1 MTSSERTIGLALA
14 LALAWAWPGSIEAQE
29 GEAEA
34 PAEAEGEAGG
44 DAASEAGEDAG
55 GEAAEEAEGATE
67 DGAEGEGADPALEEA
82 RTRFR
87 RGVELARAGNCRGA
101 LAELQAS
108 LEIVERPNTLYNIAR
123 CQEEMHRYDLAV
135 EAYERYQAVAPADA
149 PDRAAVEATMR
160 SLRNLLG
167 TIVVESNVPAT
178 VWIGDRL
185 VGEAPGEVL
194 VPGGRHALE
203 VRARGHLAERREVE
217 VAGQRT
223 VRVEVELERAE
234 MNVTNVEQRTVNVT
248 EEGGAPPAV
257 FYTGVVL
264 TGAAAVATAVLGV
277 RALGLRAD
285 ADDIDPLDRTGRLD
299 GAEEADQAALLTDV
313 LLGVTGAL
321 AIATLVLYFVT
332 DWDDDESEER
342 ASLSLRVSPRA
353 VVLEGRF

>member
-1 MTSSERTIGLALA
+1 VTISERLLLALA
-14 LALAWAWPGSIEAQE
+14 LAALAAPAAAQPPSE
-29 GEAEA
+29 VAASGDSEAEA
-34 PAEAEGEAGG
+34 ADTAGTTSDQTTEASENADANAEAP
-44 DAASEAGEDAG
+44 
-55 GEAAEEAEGATE
+55 
-67 DGAEGEGADPALEEA
+67 DPELEEA
-82 RTRFR
+82 RMRFR

-135 EAYERYQAVAPADA
+135 RAYERYQSLAPADA

-160 SLRNLLG
+160 SLRALLG
-167 TIVVESNVPAT
+167 TIVVQSNVPAT
-178 VWIGDRL
+178 VWIGDRM

-223 VRVEVELERAE
+223 VQVEVSLERAE

-257 FYTGVVL
+257 FYTGVAL
-264 TGAAAVATAVLGV
+264 TAAAGVATLALGI
-277 RALGLRAD
+277 RTLGLRSD
-285 ADDIDPLDRTGRLD
+285 AEAIDPLDRDARLA
-299 GAEEADQAALLTDV
+299 GAEDADQSALVTDI
-313 LLGVTGAL
+313 LLGATGAL
-321 AIATLVLYFVT
+321 AITTLVLFFVT
-332 DWDDDESEER
+332 DWNDDESV
-342 ASLSLRVSPRA
+342 AVSVGPGSVAIR
-353 VVLEGRF
+353 GRF